1 MRPCIV
7 GIGGAGGNIVK
18 NFLQLQ
24 DVECP
29 IASFGGEYLV
39 FGGIKGVWLDS
50 DQDDA
55 SEQTFFGRLEDE
67 CYPGYII
74 SHDIIDPDSNL
85 KKCISVEYGHD
96 LKVQGY
102 DRRAEYL
109 KAVFEIFDKNL
120 QVPRKTYESSSNT
133 PNKDKEY
140 LGVNDLAREEFSD
153 KNPKTMRLLGIN
165 EKGLDNPL
173 LAYIWRGGFRRFT
186 SLGKKENANANSL
199 QANGV
204 EGSTGRFGIAAKNF
218 SKFFPKSANKV
229 NSSSQD
235 CDSLLFLASLG
246 GGTGTGFINPLSSF
260 VRNEERAFPIF
271 ALGVQTERGTDSR
284 HAEERKRNLGSTI
297 AMYDLLTKS
306 PGSGIDGLLLVDN
319 EILAKKHSGNYKAMD
334 KAVFRALRP
343 LIDPKNYP
351 DSLNQD
357 DAPAIRGKFL
367 ENLRFPP
374 ILIPCHYESDK
385 NINESRLVQ
394 CALKN
399 KLYSCDHRRADMAF
413 VFVRGLISDT
423 RIREAVN
430 MHTLIP
436 EKMINVYRKIGE
448 GKRKEILI
456 LLRNPYGGVPFKEGE
471 TDTMESRFIEVMN
484 SALDFMAEEHKKIER
499 RSDGTIDWAD
509 QPVSL
514 VNQADYSSKTKDAL
528 FRYFYGPD
536 GLEIRIKASVDKL
549 MRGENAPLFVKYLDI
564 FVGNGESKREP
575 ISQSEKSEVFSPTEV
590 KEIKRIIS
598 EAFPSQKR

>member
-7 GIGGAGGNIVK
+7 GIGGAGGNILK
-18 NFLQLQ
+18 NFLRSQ

-29 IASFGGEYLV
+29 LASFGGEYLV

-55 SEQTFFGRLEDE
+55 NDQSFFGRLEDG

-85 KKCISVEYGHD
+85 KKYIMAKYGHD

-109 KAVFEIFDKNL
+109 KAVFEIFDKD
-120 QVPRKTYESSSNT
+120 QIVK
-133 PNKDKEY
+133 
-140 LGVNDLAREEFSD
+140 DLACDEFSP
-153 KNPKTMRLLGIN
+153 KNPKAFSLLGSN
-165 EKGLDNPL
+165 EKGLENPL
-173 LAYIWRGGFRRFT
+173 PGYIWRGGFRRFT
-186 SLGKKENANANSL
+186 SVGKKENPNGNSL
-199 QANGV
+199 PVNGMEASAV
-204 EGSTGRFGIAAKNF
+204 QFSSAAKNF
-218 SKFFPKSANKV
+218 AKFLARSANKA
-229 NSSSQD
+229 NSSSKD

-246 GGTGTGFINPLSSF
+246 GGTGTGFINPLSRF

-271 ALGVQTERGTDSR
+271 ALGLQTERGADSR
-284 HAEERKRNLGSTI
+284 HAEERKRNLGSAI
-297 AMYDLLTKS
+297 AMYDLLTKP

-319 EILAKKHSGNYKAMD
+319 EILHKKYSGNYQAMD

-374 ILIPCHYESDK
+374 ILIPCHFESDK
-385 NINESRLVQ
+385 NVNESRLVK

-399 KLYSCDHRRADMAF
+399 KLYSCDHGRADMAF
-413 VFVRGLISDT
+413 VFVRGLISDAA
-423 RIREAVN
+423 IRDAVN
-430 MHTLIP
+430 IHTTIP

-456 LLRNPYGGVPFKEGE
+456 LLRNPYGGLPFKEGE
-471 TDTMESRFIEVMN
+471 MDTMESRFIEVMS
-484 SALDFMAEEHKKIER
+484 SALDFMAEEHKRVEK
-499 RSDGTIDWAD
+499 RSDGTIDWAN

-528 FRYFYGPD
+528 FKYFYGPE
-536 GLEIRIKASVDKL
+536 GLEIRIKESIDKL
-549 MRGENAPLFVKYLDI
+549 MRGEAAPLFIKPLDI
-564 FVGNGESKREP
+564 FDGNGESRWEQ
-575 ISQSEKSEVFSPTEV
+575 ISPSDKSKVFSPIEV
-590 KEIKRIIS
+590 EEIERIIS
-598 EAFPSQKR
+598 DKLRGIEKGRA